1 MKRFVFGKIIFNK
14 LIFGHVNVNSLSN
27 KFELLI
33 KQVKSKIGI
42 LMISE
47 TKLDGGFQIVQ
58 FEKDRWK

>member
-1 MKRFVFGKIIFNK
+1 MKRFVFRKIIFNK
-14 LIFGHVNVNSLSN
+14 LIFSHVNVNSLNN